1 MDSQF
6 LTIGILM
13 LLSAMLPGPDFAL
26 VTKNTIQ
33 YSTRAGIYT
42 AIGIGIACGFH
53 ITYCSLGL
61 ALAIANSTFLF
72 NAIKI
77 IGAGYLFYL
86 GTGALL
92 EKPKKIQDDGQTP
105 HRSAHMKAV
114 TALKQGIL
122 CNLLNPKATLFF
134 LAIFTAIIKPHT
146 PAYIL
151 LGIAA
156 EMIVIIIA
164 WFSLLALMLS
174 HPRIMKTLKKAEF
187 YISKILGIFL
197 IFFGLAL
204 AFAHV

>member
-1 MDSQF
+1 MYSQF
-6 LTIGILM
+6 LTIGVLM

-42 AIGIGIACGFH
+42 AIGIGLACGFH

-61 ALAIANSTFLF
+61 ALAIANSHFLF
-72 NAIKI
+72 NTIKI
-77 IGAGYLFYL
+77 IGAAYLFYL
-86 GTGALL
+86 GIGALL
-92 EKPKKIQDDGQTP
+92 EKPQKIQDDGQTP
-105 HRSAHMKAV
+105 HRHAHMKASM
-114 TALKQGIL
+114 ALKQGIL

-134 LAIFTAIIKPHT
+134 LAIFTAVIQPHT
-146 PAYIL
+146 PAFIL
-151 LGIAA
+151 LGIAV
-156 EMIVIIIA
+156 EMIAIIIL
-164 WFSLLALMLS
+164 WFSSLALMLS

-187 YISKILGIFL
+187 YISKILGVFL